1 MTAKTNAKP
10 AKTAPDDFNGAAR
23 SIIRSRRYDLG
34 LSQDEVA
41 ADVGVNRQQIQKY
54 ETGVTSLADI
64 SIRRLVSLAA
74 ALRIAPTE
82 LLALIVPQRRRRRGV

>member
-10 AKTAPDDFNGAAR
+10 AKTAPDDFNGAVG